1 MQRWLWL
8 ALGGGLVAVLVA
20 SLALGQF
27 SIAPGRVVGVLG
39 DHLGLSVGSD
49 FTAGD
54 DAVVWSIR
62 LPRALLAGVVGAGLG
77 VAGMALQ
84 AAFRNP
90 LGEPQILG
98 VAGGAATGAVLAV
111 AVFGAGAGFVAPAG
125 GAFGAAAG
133 VGALASVARY
143 RGRTEVAT
151 LVLAGVALAA
161 LTAAIVGLVA
171 TVVDSDDLR
180 SAPFWLLGALSGA
193 TWREL
198 WITAGAVSAGVALL
212 PLLSSRLDL
221 LLLGER
227 EAAHIGVDVAGVR
240 RLAMVAVA
248 IITGGAVAAAG
259 IVGFVGLLAPHAMR
273 TVIGPSHRRLLWA
286 TLAAGAL
293 LVIVADL
300 VARTVAAPSE
310 VPLGVL
316 TAIAGGPLFLW
327 LLRRTRAQ
335 YGEWG

>member
-1 MQRWLWL
+1 MRKLWIL
-8 ALGGGLVAVLVA
+8 LGSGLVVATLA

-27 SIAPGRVVGVLG
+27 SISPAAVIGVLG
-39 DHLGLSVGSD
+39 DHIGLDIGAD
-49 FTAGD
+49 FTVGD

-62 LPRALLAGVVGAGLG
+62 LPRVLLAMVVGAALG
-77 VAGMALQ
+77 VAGMTLQ

-98 VAGGAATGAVLAV
+98 VAGGAATGAVLIV
-111 AVFGAGAGFVAPAG
+111 ALVGGLSGFAGPIG
-125 GAFGAAAG
+125 GIVGAAAG
-133 VGALASVARY
+133 IGTVGVVARY
-143 RGRTEVAT
+143 RGRAEVAT

-161 LTAAIVGLVA
+161 VTAAVVGLVA
-171 TVVDSDDLR
+171 VVVDNDDLR
-180 SAPFWLLGALSGA
+180 SAGFWLLGALSGA

-198 WITAGAVSAGVALL
+198 GITAAIVAGGVLMLPPLVAQ
-212 PLLSSRLDL
+212 LDL

-227 EAAHIGVDVAGVR
+227 EAAHMGVDVPRVR
-240 RLAMVAVA
+240 TRALASASVV
-248 IITGGAVAAAG
+248 TGAAVAAAG
-259 IVGFVGLLAPHAMR
+259 IVGFVGLLAPHAVR
-273 TVIGPSHRRLLWA
+273 ALIGPGHRRLLWA

-293 LVIVADL
+293 FVVAADL

-316 TAIAGGPLFLW
+316 TALVGGPVFLW
-327 LLRRTRAQ
+327 LLRRTRAE